1 MLPSVTQNGRC
12 PGVPSCMPE
21 AEPVPRQLYSSA
33 WFCRNGRG
41 CARRALTVLASS
53 SLALDT
59 HWGSEEESFPWPKS
73 RMVRW
78 SGRAL
83 WLLFRANVPQ
93 SADGGRLLALS
104 TIVVV
109 DPTPSTPF
117 PCPALAVRPPITYKP
132 PHCSSFTSSRRHK
145 DPSSSLAAFGVATKP
160 HLACDVPS
168 VRLVSC
174 RVHPEESNRSFLE
187 RGHADPASSAS
198 RLCSCLGRPAA
209 DRQHHEADDAAA
221 GSRHPPRSHHVVRNP
236 IRLPS
241 CTVRALD
248 ERSNAPRL
256 EPSRRVSFGA
266 ASLSR
271 DRTMAFVSKQPS
283 DWSVRRAAWEL
294 FLRSWLRPALRRPRR
309 IDIHREPSVAE
320 HTNLGPQQQGQ
331 RSHWDIAMVTTS
343 FPDALERA
351 EQESSAVERENL
363 AGLPDRF
370 EASDPPTGRARLA
383 QAGSNDAWRSITP

>member
-145 DPSSSLAAFGVATKP
+145 DPSSSLAAFGVATKNVAMPIP
-160 HLACDVPS
+160 HRARHDFARAWGGLPLTASTTKPMTPQQAAGILHAPTMSSETPSACRRARCEPLTRGATHLGLSRAGVFHSEPHPCRETELWRLSQNSHPTGASVAYDAEHGVQPGAESRMGAFPS
-168 VRLVSC
+168 VVVATCSPSASTNRRQDWSEHVAEEPRLV
-174 RVHPEESNRSFLE
+174 RAHHKPVHD
-187 RGHADPASSAS
+187 HATDPAIWEAGAS
-198 RLCSCLGRPAA
+198 QARSEQLAA
-209 DRQHHEADDAAA
+209 VLRCRSVTRQAKHSPQAQ
-221 GSRHPPRSHHVVRNP
+221 
-236 IRLPS
+236 
-241 CTVRALD
+241 RATAT
-248 ERSNAPRL
+248 ENAH
-256 EPSRRVSFGA
+256 GDT
-266 ASLSR
+266 AS
-271 DRTMAFVSKQPS
+271 V
-283 DWSVRRAAWEL
+283 E
-294 FLRSWLRPALRRPRR
+294 
-309 IDIHREPSVAE
+309 
-320 HTNLGPQQQGQ
+320 GP
-331 RSHWDIAMVTTS
+331 
-343 FPDALERA
+343 
-351 EQESSAVERENL
+351 
-363 AGLPDRF
+363 
-370 EASDPPTGRARLA
+370 
-383 QAGSNDAWRSITP
+383 